1 MTNNLQML
9 KDARNRK
16 GWTQAEAA
24 VRLGVSQGYL
34 SLLERGLRGAS
45 PGLVETARRLFGP
58 DVSLSLQDHSLVPA
72 DDLAKRLAGLGY
84 EPLAYL
90 AGRAKQPPQEVL
102 LAALSHPDLEARLV
116 EALPWVAFAFP
127 QLDWDWLVDS
137 VKRRDLQNR
146 LGYVTTLARE
156 VAEQKGDSQTV
167 FSLRE
172 VEDRLQRSI
181 LARED
186 TLCRD
191 SMTAAERN
199 WLLEKRPDQAK
210 RWRVLSDL
218 RSEHLPYAA

>member
-1 MTNNLQML
+1 ML
-9 KDARNRK
+9 KDARNHK
-16 GWTQAEAA
+16 GWTQAQTAA
-24 VRLGVSQGYL
+24 RLGVSQGYL
-34 SLLERGLRGAS
+34 SLLERGLRTPS
-45 PGLVETARRLFGP
+45 SDVVEAVRKAFGP
-58 DVSLSLQDHSLVPA
+58 DVSLSLENQLLVPA
-72 DDLAKRLAGLGY
+72 DDLARRLAALGY

-90 AGRAKQPPQEVL
+90 GGRAKQAPQEVL

-127 QLDWDWLVDS
+127 HLDWDWLVDGA
-137 VKRRDLQNR
+137 KRRDLQNR

-156 VAEQKGDSQTV
+156 VAERKGDSQTV
-167 FSLRE
+167 SALRE
-172 VEDRLQRSI
+172 TEDRLERSI

-199 WLLEKRPDQAK
+199 WLLEKRPDEAK

>member
-1 MTNNLQML
+1 MTSNLQML

-24 VRLGVSQGYL
+24 ARLGVSQGYL
-34 SLLERGLRGAS
+34 SLLERGLRTAS
-45 PGLVETARRLFGP
+45 PGLVETARMLFGP

-72 DDLAKRLAGLGY
+72 DDLAKRLAALGY

-90 AGRAKQPPQEVL
+90 AGRAKQAPQEVL

-146 LGYVTTLARE
+146 LGYVTSLARE

-167 FSLRE
+167 SYLRE
-172 VEDRLQRSI
+172 AEDRLERSI

-210 RWRVLSDL
+210 HWRVLSDL